1 MFIGYRQGVVVPF
14 EINYG
19 EKRIVVT
26 DNGKVVVVGMVEDG
40 GWWMQTADDYEQ
52 GPAGVTME
60 ALRAR
65 VEAVRA
71 AIASSGLPN
80 DNITAF
86 AAAVVG
92 LDSAGWDDFNAV
104 DFHKGV
110 AAISTCILADAG
122 RGTTTVY
129 QADGTR
135 IREVAME
142 QRSVRR

>member
-1 MFIGYRQGVVVPF
+1 MEVAMFSELVPF
-14 EINYG
+14 ESNPG
-19 EKRIVVT
+19 EKRIFVT
-26 DNGKVVVVGMVEDG
+26 DNGKVVVVATLED
-40 GWWMQTADDYEQ
+40 GWWMQTVDEYDQ
-52 GPAGVTME
+52 GPAGVTIE
-60 ALRAR
+60 ELRAR
-65 VEAVRA
+65 VAAVRA
-71 AIASSGLPN
+71 AIASHGLPN
-80 DNITAF
+80 DNITAL

-110 AAISTCILADAG
+110 VAISTCILADAG
-122 RGTTTVY
+122 RGTTIVY

>member
-1 MFIGYRQGVVVPF
+1 MFSGVVPF
-14 EINYG
+14 ENNNG
-19 EKRIVVT
+19 EKRVFVT
-26 DNGKVVVVGMVEDG
+26 DNGKVAVVGTLED
-40 GWWMQTADDYEQ
+40 GWWMQTVDEYDQ
-52 GPAGVTME
+52 GPAGVTIE
-60 ALRAR
+60 ELRAR
-65 VEAVRA
+65 VAAVRA
-71 AIASSGLPN
+71 AIASHGLPN
-80 DNITAF
+80 DNITAL

-110 AAISTCILADAG
+110 VAISTCILADAG